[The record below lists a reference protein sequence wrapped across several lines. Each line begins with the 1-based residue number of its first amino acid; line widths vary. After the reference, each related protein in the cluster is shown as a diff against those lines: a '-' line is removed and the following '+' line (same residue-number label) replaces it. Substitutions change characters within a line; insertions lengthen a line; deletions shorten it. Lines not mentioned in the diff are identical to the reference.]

1 MKSILVL
8 DGFTPEEA
16 SEINEIRDALR
27 RVERPEP
34 KGLDDLLAK
43 LEAEPVKEV
52 NPVVAKVSSLSNRFL
67 PSSPLMRWTAVA
79 AVAVV
84 FGILITP
91 TDRVGTIGQNIA
103 SDQESSP
110 VEGIATTSTS
120 SKVAVA
126 PGSAPADMA
135 EKSQMRSYAGEVE
148 SNPRKSKAQAD
159 NLSSQSQANF
169 GLAIDRSADME
180 VRVADVPKTVQAIE
194 AETKVF
200 KGFVASSDQF
210 RDFDPSSGEIAGC
223 NMELRIPT
231 VNFDRMLAKIGNLGE
246 VFRKQTSAVDITSE
260 TVDTEARLKALRAE
274 EQQLMKVMDQT
285 RTVKEILLVREQLSD
300 VRQNI
305 EGMEAMLKSLKTRAS
320 LSTIRVTVRER
331 PKSPKPVNSE
341 SWSADAFNSAKESLT
356 LKAQNFG
363 KRLIYAAVYA
373 PIWLP
378 PIVIGV
384 VVYLRRRKQSQ
395 S

>member
-1 MKSILVL
+1 MKSNLVL
-8 DGFTPEEA
+8 DGFNPEEV

-34 KGLDDLLAK
+34 TGLQDLLAK
-43 LEAEPVKEV
+43 LEAEPKPQADTVT
-52 NPVVAKVSSLSNRFL
+52 NKVSSWSSKFL

-91 TDRVGTIGQNIA
+91 TGQIQSLS
-103 SDQESSP
+103 SDQRAP
-110 VEGIATTSTS
+110 STEAGAAS
-120 SKVAVA
+120 ETAKSQVA
-126 PGSAPADMA
+126 PGAVPAEMNDSADYANKSSVRARKPALL
-135 EKSQMRSYAGEVE
+135 
-148 SNPRKSKAQAD
+148 SNDK
-159 NLSSQSQANF
+159 NLSFREVGPSNF
-169 GLAIDRSADME
+169 GLAIDRSADTE
-180 VRVADVPKTVQAIE
+180 IRVVNVPKAVQAIE
-194 AETKVF
+194 AEARAV
-200 KGFVASSDQF
+200 KGFVASSDEF
-210 RDFDPSSGEIAGC
+210 RDFDPSSGEVAGC
-223 NMELRIPT
+223 NLELRIPT
-231 VNFDRMLAKIGNLGE
+231 ANFDRMLNAISALGE

-274 EQQLMKVMDQT
+274 EQQLMKVMEQT
-285 RTVKEILLVREQLSD
+285 RTVKEILLVREQISG

-341 SWSADAFNSAKESLT
+341 SWSMDAFNSATESLV

-363 KRLIYAAVYA
+363 RNLIFAGVYS

-378 PIVIGV
+378 PVLIGV
-384 VVYLRRRKQSQ
+384 YIYRRTRKKSQ
-395 S
+395 P

>member
-1 MKSILVL
+1 MKSNLVL
-8 DGFTPEEA
+8 DGFTPEEVV
-16 SEINEIRDALR
+16 EINEIRDALR

-34 KGLDDLLAK
+34 TGLQDLLTK
-43 LEAEPVKEV
+43 LEAEPVVE
-52 NPVVAKVSSLSNRFL
+52 PESAVSKISSWSNRFL

-91 TDRVGTIGQNIA
+91 TGQV
-103 SDQESSP
+103 QTRSSAVSP
-110 VEGIATTSTS
+110 AADAG
-120 SKVAVA
+120 AVA
-126 PGSAPADMA
+126 GVAEAQMAPGAPPAEMDRTAGFVTKSAASADKPVTLSK
-135 EKSQMRSYAGEVE
+135 EK
-148 SNPRKSKAQAD
+148 
-159 NLSSQSQANF
+159 NLSFQETGPSSF

-200 KGFVASSDQF
+200 KGFVASSDEF

-223 NMELRIPT
+223 NLELRIPT
-231 VNFDRMLAKIGNLGE
+231 ANFDRMIAKLSALGE

-285 RTVKEILLVREQLSD
+285 RTVKEILLVREQLSA

-331 PKSPKPVNSE
+331 PKSQKPVNSE
-341 SWSADAFNSAKESLT
+341 SWSADAFNSARESLT

-363 KRLIYAAVYA
+363 RRLIYAGVYS
-373 PIWLP
+373 PIWVP
-378 PIVIGV
+378 PLVIGV
-384 VVYLRRRKQSQ
+384 VLYRRSRKKSQ
-395 S
+395 P

>member
-1 MKSILVL
+1 MKSNLVL
-8 DGFTPEEA
+8 DGFTPEEVV
-16 SEINEIRDALR
+16 EINEIRDALR

-34 KGLDDLLAK
+34 TGLQDLLTK
-43 LEAEPVKEV
+43 LESEPIAEPV
-52 NPVVAKVSSLSNRFL
+52 PVISKLNSWSNRFL

-91 TDRVGTIGQNIA
+91 TGQMPTRG
-103 SDQESSP
+103 S
-110 VEGIATTSTS
+110 
-120 SKVAVA
+120 AVA
-126 PGSAPADMA
+126 PTAEVGAMAGVAEASIEPGAPTAEMDGSAGFAP
-135 EKSQMRSYAGEVE
+135 KSPVPTRERAIP
-148 SNPRKSKAQAD
+148 NKDK
-159 NLSSQSQANF
+159 NLSSPGIESSTF

-180 VRVADVPKTVQAIE
+180 VRVADVPKTVRAIE
-194 AETKVF
+194 AESKAF
-200 KGFVASSDQF
+200 KGFVASSDEF

-223 NMELRIPT
+223 NLELRIPT
-231 VNFDRMLAKIGNLGE
+231 ANFDGMIAKLSALGE

-285 RTVKEILLVREQLSD
+285 RTVKEILLVREQLSS

-331 PKSPKPVNSE
+331 PKSQKPVNSE
-341 SWSADAFNSAKESLT
+341 SWSTDAFNSARESLT

-363 KRLIYAAVYA
+363 RRLIYAGVYA
-373 PIWLP
+373 PIWVP
-378 PIVIGV
+378 PLVIGIV
-384 VVYLRRRKQSQ
+384 LYRRSRKKSQ
-395 S
+395 P

>member
-1 MKSILVL
+1 MKSNLVL

-52 NPVVAKVSSLSNRFL
+52 NPVVSKVSSLSNRFL

-91 TDRVGTIGQNIA
+91 TGQVGSIGEKIA
-103 SDQESSP
+103 SAQESSS
-110 VEGIATTSTS
+110 VEGVATTSTS
-120 SKVAVA
+120 SKVAA
-126 PGSAPADMA
+126 TAGSAPADMA
-135 EKSQMRSYAGEVE
+135 EPSRKRSFAGEAD
-148 SNPRKSKAQAD
+148 SIPRTSKAPMD

-194 AETKVF
+194 AEAKVF

-231 VNFDRMLAKIGNLGE
+231 VHFDRMLAKIGNLGE

-274 EQQLMKVMDQT
+274 EQQLMRVMDQT

-305 EGMEAMLKSLKTRAS
+305 EAMDAMLKSLKTRAS

-341 SWSADAFNSAKESLT
+341 SWSNDAFNSAKESLI

-363 KRLIYAAVYA
+363 KWLIFAGVYS

-378 PIVIGV
+378 PVLIGV
-384 VVYLRRRKQSQ
+384 YLYRRSRKQSQ

>member
-1 MKSILVL
+1 MKSNLVL
-8 DGFTPEEA
+8 DGFTPEEV

-34 KGLDDLLAK
+34 KGLDDLLAR

-79 AVAVV
+79 AVAAVAVV

-91 TDRVGTIGQNIA
+91 TGKIQSLS
-103 SDQESSP
+103 SDAAPNAEAGAL
-110 VEGIATTSTS
+110 VE
-120 SKVAVA
+120 VAR
-126 PGSAPADMA
+126 APAGSSGTPA
-135 EKSQMRSYAGEVE
+135 EVDGTASYAAKSAIPADETR
-148 SNPRKSKAQAD
+148 PRKKE
-159 NLSSQSQANF
+159 QSFSFRDGEASTF
-169 GLAIDRSADME
+169 GFAIDRSADME
-180 VRVADVPKTVQAIE
+180 VRVVDVPKTVQEIE

-223 NMELRIPT
+223 NLELRIPT
-231 VNFDRMLAKIGNLGE
+231 ANFDRMIGKLSALGE

-285 RTVKEILLVREQLSD
+285 RTVKEILLVREQLSG

-363 KRLIYAAVYA
+363 RRLIYAAVYA